1 MGITDFNG
9 REYYIS
15 RDYFRGFLML
25 PFRDMDALYRITP
38 SGRRYPLAGR
48 LELGNK
54 KNQREETPAQTHEGE
69 GEKHTQ
75 KFRQK
80 SVFQDL
86 GM

>member
-15 RDYFRGFLML
+15 RYYFRGALML
-25 PFRDMDALYRITP
+25 PFRDMDARYPITP
-38 SGRRYPLAGR
+38 SGRRCPLAGR
-48 LELGNK
+48 LELGK
-54 KNQREETPAQTHEGE
+54 KNQREDNPAQTRDGE